1 MGEGGAAGEPSHWKV
16 LTRSPSAPVAG
27 PEPAAAP
34 FFLSPQVRAAF
45 RSRSERASRQSRGR
59 RRLWEQLR
67 AAWGGEVEGAEAELL
82 DREPAREWRFWI
94 PGGARTRGGWSSA
107 RTLAARSSGPV
118 ALSSLLGDLNPF
130 IPTPPLRLRQDR
142 PVEEG
147 RRRRHGARGLGP
159 RGRRSPSGPPD
170 AGSGDA
176 EARRSRLSPPADQQ
190 GARDRGLRAEP
201 ARSCESG
208 RT

>member
-1 MGEGGAAGEPSHWKV
+1 MGSAAESTAVTHLTSVSQATASATVHDFSRSRPRGSRCPTRGNEPDGARARAWRGVGVGEGGAAGEPSHWKV
-16 LTRSPSAPVAG
+16 LRRSPSAPVAG

-34 FFLSPQVRAAF
+34 FFLSPQVRAAL

-67 AAWGGEVEGAEAELL
+67 AAWGGGELEGAEAELL
-82 DREPAREWRFWI
+82 GREPAREWRLWI

-142 PVEEG
+142 PVGEG
-147 RRRRHGARGLGP
+147 RRR
-159 RGRRSPSGPPD
+159 
-170 AGSGDA
+170 
-176 EARRSRLSPPADQQ
+176 
-190 GARDRGLRAEP
+190 
-201 ARSCESG
+201 
-208 RT
+208 